1 MALDYRKCAEEI
13 AANIGGGANVI
24 SAAHCATRLRLVIA
38 DNSKVNKS
46 VLENIDGVK
55 GMFESNGQLQ
65 LIIGTGTVNK
75 VYEEFLAVTG
85 VSAASKDDVK
95 AAAVSKM
102 PWWKKILK
110 TPGDIFVP
118 ILPAIVASGLMMGIV
133 EAIPKF
139 WPAFA
144 DTGWFAFLDLV
155 ANTAFAL
162 LPVLVAASAAR
173 VFKGNIFLGIVIGL
187 MLVHPA
193 LLNAWNSGSV
203 KEVSHNF
210 NKPIPIEWVQ
220 KAIDEGLDEN
230 ERSYLNSIGLK
241 EEAPVA
247 EAAAAETEAVSED
260 TVDPAPQ
267 ETYLDRVIALYGK
280 SKGYD
285 DKEGISPTLLDNL
298 PTYKAE
304 GKDEEVSLSDK
315 VWEYI
320 KKNEEWTVDDIGGIE
335 EWSLFGSIG
344 IKRVG
349 YQGHVIPV
357 ILAVLFMCFIE
368 KRLHKIVPEMID
380 LFVTP
385 LCTVLLTAFASFL
398 IIGPVFSVLENWVL
412 DGAKWLISVGGGVG
426 AAAMGALYPWTVVMG
441 LHHMYNVIE
450 AGMLAGTGGVNTW
463 MPIASAANFAQ
474 FGACLAVALKV
485 KNQKTKS
492 VAFPSSL
499 SASLGITEPAIFGI
513 NFRFM
518 KPFICGMIGGAVGA
532 WFAALIG
539 GSSFG
544 ATTYGVTG
552 IPGIPAINNVPM
564 YLIELAIASG
574 IAFALTWFFWKEEQ
588 PATAETA
595 PAGAF
600 PASEAAAPALEVPT
614 VSVIRCAAG
623 QVLQPVKGTV
633 IARDRIP
640 DETFASGVLGDG
652 VGIEPSDELVV
663 APFDGTI
670 SSVAESQHAVGIEA
684 NGMEMLIHVGVDTVN
699 MQGDGFTCLV
709 KEGDE
714 VKAGQP
720 LIRFSREK
728 IKAAGYSDTVA
739 VLLTNSDD
747 LEGVECGAQ

>member
-13 AANIGGGANVI
+13 SANIGGGSNVI

-38 DNSKVNKS
+38 DNGKVNKAA
-46 VLENIDGVK
+46 LENVDGVK

-75 VYEEFLAVTG
+75 VYDEFLAVTG

-139 WPAFA
+139 APTFA
-144 DTGWFAFLDLV
+144 DTGWYAFLDLV

-162 LPVLVAASAAR
+162 LPVLVAISAAR
-173 VFKGNIFLGIVIGL
+173 VFKGNIFLGAVIGL
-187 MLVHPA
+187 MMVHPN
-193 LLNAWNSGSV
+193 LLNAWNAGSI
-203 KEVSHNF
+203 KGIAGFF
-210 NKPIPIEWVQ
+210 NIGIPIDWFNQAV
-220 KAIDEGLDEN
+220 A
-230 ERSYLNSIGLK
+230 SLK
-241 EEAPVA
+241 PELATTASDYFSKLVGSGAFDLSKTISPA
-247 EAAAAETEAVSED
+247 LINMLPD
-260 TVDPAPQ
+260 TVTTPLWDYINS
-267 ETYLDRVIALYGK
+267 TWSVSAL
-280 SKGYD
+280 
-285 DKEGISPTLLDNL
+285 
-298 PTYKAE
+298 
-304 GKDEEVSLSDK
+304 
-315 VWEYI
+315 
-320 KKNEEWTVDDIGGIE
+320 GGIPQ
-335 EWSLFGSIG
+335 WNLIGSIG
-344 IKRVG
+344 IAQVG

-357 ILAVLFMCFIE
+357 ILSVLFMSKLETF
-368 KRLHKIVPEMID
+368 LHKKVPEMID

-385 LCTVLLTAFASFL
+385 LTTVLVTAFATFL
-398 IIGPVFSVLENWVL
+398 VIGPVFSVFENWVL
-412 DGAKWLISVGGGVG
+412 TGAKWLITVGYGIG
-426 AAAMGALYPWTVVMG
+426 AAIMGAIYPWTVVMG

-450 AGMLAGTGGVNTW
+450 AGMISSTGINTW

-474 FGACLAVALKV
+474 FGACLAVALKAH
-485 KNQKTKS
+485 NQKTKS

-532 WFAALIG
+532 WFAAVIPHG
-539 GSSFG
+539 TNAAGETVAFG

-552 IPGIPAINNVPM
+552 IPGIPAVNNTIM
-564 YLIELAIASG
+564 YIIELLIAAG
-574 IAFALTWFFWKEEQ
+574 VAFVLTTIIWKEEQ
-588 PATAETA
+588 PAPV
-595 PAGAF
+595 PA
-600 PASEAAAPALEVPT
+600 AAAPAPAPEPAAAEVPA

-623 QVLQPVKGTV
+623 TVLQPVKGKV
-633 IARDRIP
+633 IARDAIP
-640 DETFASGVLGDG
+640 DDTFASGVLGDG
-652 VGIEPSDELVV
+652 VGIEPTDETVV

-670 SSVAESQHAVGIEA
+670 SSVAESQHAVGIESG
-684 NGMEMLIHVGVDTVN
+684 GMELLIHVGVDTVN

-709 KEGDE
+709 KEGDQ

-720 LIRFSREK
+720 LIRFDRAK

-747 LEGVECGAQ
+747 LEGVECGAK